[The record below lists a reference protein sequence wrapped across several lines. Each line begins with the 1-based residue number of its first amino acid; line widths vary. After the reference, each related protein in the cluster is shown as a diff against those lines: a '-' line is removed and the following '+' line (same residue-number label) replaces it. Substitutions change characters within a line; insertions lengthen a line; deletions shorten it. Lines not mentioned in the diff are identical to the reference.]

1 MVVAF
6 VVAEREI
13 EDEEIKL
20 FVGERLAHYKR
31 PRRTYTL
38 ETLPRNAL
46 GKIQKHRLVGQVET

>member
-6 VVAEREI
+6 VVAQREI